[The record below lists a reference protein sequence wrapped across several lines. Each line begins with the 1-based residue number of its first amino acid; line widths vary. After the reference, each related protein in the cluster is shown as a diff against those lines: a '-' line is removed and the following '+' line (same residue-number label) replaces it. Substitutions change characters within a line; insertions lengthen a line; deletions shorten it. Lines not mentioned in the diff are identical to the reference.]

1 MRTADIKR
9 RTAETDINLI
19 LNLDGKGESD
29 IKISGRKPAAPV
41 NCGFMEHM
49 LTLFAHHG
57 RFDLKINAVGDTD
70 VDFHHTVEDI
80 GICLGRAFDSALSE
94 RRGIKRYGNFILPM
108 DEALILTAV
117 DFSGRAFLNW
127 DVKILTEKVGD
138 FDTELAMEFW
148 LAFTR
153 NSACT
158 MHFKQ
163 LAGENSHHILEG
175 AFKSMARSLR
185 EAVSIDIDFAD
196 EIQSTKGVI

>member
-1 MRTADIKR
+1 MRVNNIKR
-9 RTAETDINLI
+9 VTAETEINLI
-19 LNLDGKGESD
+19 LNLDGTGRSD
-29 IKISGRKPAAPV
+29 IKIN

-57 RFDLKINAVGDTD
+57 RFDLDIKASGDFQ
-70 VDFHHTVEDI
+70 VDLHHTIEDV
-80 GICLGRAFDSALSE
+80 GICLGRAFDGALGE

-117 DFSGRAFLNW
+117 DFSSRAFLNW
-127 DVKILTEKVGD
+127 DVNILTEKVGN
-138 FDTELAMEFW
+138 FDTELAKEFW

-153 NSACT
+153 NAACT

-175 AFKSMARSLR
+175 AFKSMARSLKQ
-185 EAVSIDIDFAD
+185 AVSIDLDFAD